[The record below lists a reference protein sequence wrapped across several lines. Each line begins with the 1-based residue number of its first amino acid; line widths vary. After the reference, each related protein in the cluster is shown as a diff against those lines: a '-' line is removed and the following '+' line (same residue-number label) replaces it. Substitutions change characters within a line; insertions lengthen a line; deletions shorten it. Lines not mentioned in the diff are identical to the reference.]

1 MKFHPAIFP
10 ATPRLLVLHE
20 PRLIWECD
28 WRPPPPSGVSASGTN
43 TSSQWKNRA
52 RKCTQFHLRAAPHCF
67 LKETIRREALWMS
80 QILFLERLQTL
91 HWQMKERNPDL
102 TTTLPDTVYLLNM
115 LNIPFTLI
123 LEKAIQQPQKNDNA
137 LSKKIKTSPF
147 PPKPPSNKQVW

>member
-52 RKCTQFHLRAAPHCF
+52 RN
-67 LKETIRREALWMS
+67 ALSFTSGQRLIVSWRS
-80 QILFLERLQTL
+80 RYGGKPSECHKFLFLERLQTL